1 MMALVVLI
9 VVIALRFDMAL
20 ALATV
25 AVARVSLQ
33 CLVGL
38 RVDYPRFRAALMNGV
53 SRARCIAKVS
63 HQDRWPWVRM

>member
-9 VVIALRFDMAL
+9 VVMALRFDMAL

-38 RVDYPRFRAALMNGV
+38 
-53 SRARCIAKVS
+53 ST
-63 HQDRWPWVRM
+63 QDSGLLL